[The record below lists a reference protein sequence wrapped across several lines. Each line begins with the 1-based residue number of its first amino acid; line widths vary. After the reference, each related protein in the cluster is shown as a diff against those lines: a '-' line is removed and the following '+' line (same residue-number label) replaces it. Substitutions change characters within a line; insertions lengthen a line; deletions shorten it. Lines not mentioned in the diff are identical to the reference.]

1 MRRQLPRLAWPGLW
15 LIALALALSGTR
27 AHADAHTIR
36 LATTTST
43 DNSGLL
49 ALLLPP
55 FEQRTGYKVHVIA
68 VGTGKALRMA
78 KDGDVDV
85 VMVHAPG
92 AERDFVAAGYG
103 VNRRDLM
110 YNDFVIVGPTAD
122 PAGVGGSSDA
132 SRALARIAKRGAVF
146 LSRGDDSGTHKKE
159 LQLWRAAGVE
169 PAGAWYR
176 EVGQGMGRV
185 LQMAA
190 ELDAY
195 TLTDRG
201 TWLAMRA
208 KLPSKILVQGDTQL
222 FNPYGVIAVNP
233 ARYPEIN
240 YAGAMALI
248 AWVTSVPGQ
257 TIVSNFAIDGEPLF
271 KPLAIQAQNIVGN

>member
-1 MRRQLPRLAWPGLW
+1 
-15 LIALALALSGTR
+15 
-27 AHADAHTIR
+27 
-36 LATTTST
+36 
-43 DNSGLL
+43 
-49 ALLLPP
+49 
-55 FEQRTGYKVHVIA
+55 
-68 VGTGKALRMA
+68 
-78 KDGDVDV
+78 
-85 VMVHAPG
+85 
-92 AERDFVAAGYG
+92 
-103 VNRRDLM
+103 
-110 YNDFVIVGPTAD
+110 
-122 PAGVGGSSDA
+122 
-132 SRALARIAKRGAVF
+132 
-146 LSRGDDSGTHKKE
+146 
-159 LQLWRAAGVE
+159 
-169 PAGAWYR
+169 
-176 EVGQGMGRV
+176 MGRV